1 MGWEG
6 RLHMHGTRRD
16 YLGTGLTGWRYYY
29 LPDEAFVFFLDRA
42 LAREGN
48 AFLCIYF
55 HFDDTTPYY

>member
-1 MGWEG
+1 
-6 RLHMHGTRRD
+6 MHGTRRD

-29 LPDEAFVFFLDRA
+29 LPDEAFVFGLIDRT

-55 HFDDTTPYY
+55 HFDDTRPYY